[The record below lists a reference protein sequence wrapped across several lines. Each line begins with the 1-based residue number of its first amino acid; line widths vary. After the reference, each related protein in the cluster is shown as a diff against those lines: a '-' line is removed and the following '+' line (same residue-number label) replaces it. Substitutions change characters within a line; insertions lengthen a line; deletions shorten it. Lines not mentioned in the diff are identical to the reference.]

1 MITVEKAREISIQLN
16 TFFEKIDLNRKNR
29 NAMFR
34 TMDKRY
40 DIFYKDVAKKY
51 LDFMVNKIVSDIR
64 KRIIKASASSIV
76 TKYVD
81 WEKIEEEGVA
91 IYKPAY
97 VSVMAESGGKAYE
110 QARIEGSFDVFNPLS
125 LSWAAKNSLERVTEL
140 TNETKD
146 ALREVIAQSMRDK
159 MSRVE
164 IGRQIRELPLGLN
177 LTQTKSY
184 YTYRDSLIT
193 DGVSDKVLSSK
204 MQSYYNELYRGRCDS
219 IAKTEV
225 SRSVNEGYLQALD
238 QQDVFTT
245 VTISSAADCCEE
257 CAAREGEEYTIEE
270 AHGILPLHPR
280 CRCAWVVVY
289 EAKGKPAPEAEEKLA
304 AFDISRANF
313 DELTKESNINN
324 LLFDPISYREGP
336 ATTKA
341 RIVTDLT
348 EELKDNKDYVEYVK
362 SIWKHPPEL
371 AETYLKSD
379 IENVTSSLIKDWAG
393 TSGDESP
400 QAIAMQMAAKEEFGL
415 ANITFEHFDPDIIK
429 AAKTQLAKNG
439 EAFKSFLRAQYD
451 ATQEYFKENGITSI
465 TGYRGMRFSFVDTPS
480 NFEFGKKVSMV
491 EDVLQLQPMSSF
503 STSPSTAVTFA
514 AERPS
519 RMVVQSKIPVERILS
534 TCQTGYGCKS
544 EAEFVVLG
552 GEETFKI
559 ATYGETVSVGGGAPL
574 MRLFS
579 KMPKI

>member
-1 MITVEKAREISIQLN
+1 MVTVEKAKEISIQLN

-51 LDFMVNKIVSDIR
+51 LDFMVNKIVSDIK

-91 IYKPAY
+91 IYEPAY

-110 QARIEGSFDVFNPLS
+110 QARIEGSFNVFNPLS

-184 YTYRDSLIT
+184 YTYRDSLIA
-193 DGVSDKVLSSK
+193 DGISDKALGSK

-225 SRSVNEGYLQALD
+225 SRSVNEGYLQALE

-280 CRCAWVVVY
+280 CRCAWTVVY
-289 EAKGKPAPEAEEKLA
+289 EAREKPAPVWKPTMTESEANAWAKGSVYEKEV
-304 AFDISRANF
+304 F
-313 DELTKESNINN
+313 
-324 LLFDPISYREGP
+324 YHG
-336 ATTKA
+336 TTKGA
-341 RIVTDLT
+341 AT
-348 EELKDNKDYVEYVK
+348 EIKEEGFKIANLGDNTKCGGYLGQGHYAT
-362 SIWKHPPEL
+362 L
-371 AETYLKSD
+371 AE
-379 IENVTSSLIKDWAG
+379 N
-393 TSGDESP
+393 
-400 QAIAMQMAAKEEFGL
+400 
-415 ANITFEHFDPDIIK
+415 
-429 AAKTQLAKNG
+429 
-439 EAFKSFLRAQYD
+439 
-451 ATQEYFKENGITSI
+451 
-465 TGYRGMRFSFVDTPS
+465 
-480 NFEFGKKVSMV
+480 
-491 EDVLQLQPMSSF
+491 
-503 STSPSTAVTFA
+503 
-514 AERPS
+514 
-519 RMVVQSKIPVERILS
+519 
-534 TCQTGYGCKS
+534 
-544 EAEFVVLG
+544 EAEFYSTITGKKGQVLKIKTKLSNVLTATNEKEYYQLITDSSLLRNATIVNENLTYAELVADAKLKYDSQLLGTLKTITSKDWEAIKKITRTEKYGIEVTQRYMMKNAGYDGIYIRHELCIFDDASLVVI
-552 GEETFKI
+552 K
-559 ATYGETVSVGGGAPL
+559 
-574 MRLFS
+574 
-579 KMPKI
+579 